1 MFYQDLFRSKHRSL
15 LHFSW
20 WKHGNLSNMLIDH
33 EMCVQFV
40 GDRSSPACGNY
51 TLQKDTYRW
60 KSRVGENAVEIL
72 RNNFYVD
79 DITKLLSDEK
89 QAIKPTEC

>member
-1 MFYQDLFRSKHRSL
+1 
-15 LHFSW
+15 
-20 WKHGNLSNMLIDH
+20 MLIDH

-60 KSRVGENAVEIL
+60 NAVEIL

>member
-1 MFYQDLFRSKHRSL
+1 
-15 LHFSW
+15 
-20 WKHGNLSNMLIDH
+20 MLIDH

-60 KSRVGENAVEIL
+60 KSRVGENAEDGNHELERMQWKFYEI
-72 RNNFYVD
+72 
-79 DITKLLSDEK
+79 ISM
-89 QAIKPTEC
+89 

>member
-1 MFYQDLFRSKHRSL
+1 
-15 LHFSW
+15 
-20 WKHGNLSNMLIDH
+20 MLIDH

-51 TLQKDTYRW
+51 TLQKDTCRW